1 MPLGFTS
8 LVSLSLQICFF
19 CLFLLLQLSLREN
32 PLVVRFVQE
41 ISLNP
46 PSLMEL
52 AARVIRT
59 ASISYGPNEL
69 PRIMRDY
76 LDTANCCVNPKCQ
89 GESSRHIGCLD
100 TKKICEKS
108 LLILIFFTFFQV
120 FSSIIALNISN
131 SWISVANIV
140 FHCCNICALPS
151 KLFLLF
157 ALFSP
162 LSLPFCLY
170 FAVFFCPR
178 FSHSHGL

>member
-1 MPLGFTS
+1 
-8 LVSLSLQICFF
+8 
-19 CLFLLLQLSLREN
+19 
-32 PLVVRFVQE
+32 
-41 ISLNP
+41 
-46 PSLMEL
+46 MEL

-108 LLILIFFTFFQV
+108 LLIWNFFTFFQV

-151 KLFLLF
+151 KLFYSS
-157 ALFSP
+157 LFSP
-162 LSLPFCLY
+162 LSLFLSVCIWR
-170 FAVFFCPR
+170 FFSVR
-178 FSHSHGL
+178 VSLILMVYERT